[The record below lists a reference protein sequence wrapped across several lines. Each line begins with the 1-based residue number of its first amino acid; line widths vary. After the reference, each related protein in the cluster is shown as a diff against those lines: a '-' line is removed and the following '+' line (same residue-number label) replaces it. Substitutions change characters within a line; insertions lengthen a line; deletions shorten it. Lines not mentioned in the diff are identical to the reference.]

1 MTKSKNFLYFSYHI
15 QRIRKEQKL
24 TQREMAGRLGIG
36 VRTLSMIEK
45 GILPPRLSCA
55 IIFRIQDQFGIHP
68 KDLFKPCPV
77 S

>member
-36 VRTLSMIEK
+36 VRTLSMIER
-45 GILPPRLSCA
+45 GILPPRLSCE